1 MVMTKD
7 YSDVY
12 ERFKNLPGRLF
23 LDTNVVQFTLKYEVG
38 AEDNYDREKVM
49 AEHSKQEIIDD
60 VEALHRIFLVG
71 RRATFQLAVSRKT
84 IDELAK
90 TSNIVKRER
99 LLMWGFEIVDY
110 WINIVES
117 YGKNFDDNLKKAK
130 HIESSNALQFLPDE
144 ADKELILQSVALGC
158 DAFLTMDYKSIHRY
172 KENLSKLGI
181 KVMRPIELWNELKYF
196 EALWL

>member
-1 MVMTKD
+1 MTKD